1 MKKRTVVAALLVM
14 GALALAVAQAQ
25 GTQAQTL
32 PPQPASP
39 TGVQLPLSQ
48 TMQPSTSPLAA
59 AFSADRYTFN
69 LIGFGRV
76 GYYSDTS
83 GTGRPLV
90 MVTSVNAAA
99 SAYELRPIF
108 EAYRGKRPL
117 YVLEWPGFGSSD
129 RPNVRY
135 TPELM
140 ASALSKMLDIVGQNS
155 DGQNSDGQ
163 NPDAQNAGVQHPDVL
178 ALSLGSEFAA
188 QVAIQD
194 PRVHSLVFISP
205 TGLSEAKTPAE
216 IADEPKKAE
225 RLYGILSF
233 PPVSATFF
241 SLLTTPQVID
251 LFLRRSFEG
260 PVDPGLLSYS
270 VQTAKQPGGVYAPLF
285 FVAGLLRSADTYTE
299 LYTRLSK
306 PTLILYDRDGYVNF
320 TRLPELL
327 QAKPN
332 VTAVKVAPT
341 KGLPQFEQLAQV
353 TAALDAFWAGLK

>member
-1 MKKRTVVAALLVM
+1 MKKRTVVAALVVV

-25 GTQAQTL
+25 GTQAQTV
-32 PPQPASP
+32 P
-39 TGVQLPLSQ
+39 TQSMSSAGVQRPLSQ
-48 TMQPSTSPLAA
+48 TMQPSVSPLAA

-76 GYYSDTS
+76 GYYSDTR

-99 SAYELRPIF
+99 SAYELRPLF
-108 EAYRGKRPL
+108 EAYRGKRPV

-129 RPNVRY
+129 RPNIRY

-155 DGQNSDGQ
+155 D
-163 NPDAQNAGVQHPDVL
+163 AQNPDVL

-188 QVAIQD
+188 RVAIQD
-194 PRVHSLVFISP
+194 PRIHSLVFISP

-241 SLLTTPQVID
+241 GLLTTPQVID
-251 LFLRRSFEG
+251 IFLRRSFEG

-299 LYTRLSK
+299 LYTKLST

-332 VTAVKVAPT
+332 VTAVKVTPT
-341 KGLPQFEQLAQV
+341 KGVPQFEQLGQV